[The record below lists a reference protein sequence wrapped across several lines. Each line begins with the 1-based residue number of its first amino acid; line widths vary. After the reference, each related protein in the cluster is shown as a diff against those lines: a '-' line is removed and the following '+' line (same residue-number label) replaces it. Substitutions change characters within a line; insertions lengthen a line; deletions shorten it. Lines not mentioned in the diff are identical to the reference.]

1 LSLTEATVKA
11 RLSTAACFD
20 HIMTMTRTRIAF
32 IGGGNMA
39 RSLIAGLIA
48 DGHDPSALTVSDPL
62 ADRREQLAATY
73 RIHAASD
80 NAAAVAGAQ
89 VVMLCVKPQT
99 APSVCRALAPVLPEP
114 APLIISIMAG
124 VSEASI
130 ERWLGRQL
138 ALVRTMPNTPVMVQ
152 SGATGLHASASTTA
166 AQRNLAEEIL
176 RAGGLTRWVQE
187 ESDLD
192 AVTAVSGSGPA
203 YFFLFMEALEKAGIE
218 QGLDAEAARLLS
230 IQTAL
235 GAARMAVESDE
246 SPQQLR
252 ERVTSPGGTTEQ
264 ALAAFADG
272 GLETLVG
279 RAVAAARRRAA
290 ELSTLLGE
298 DK

>member
-1 LSLTEATVKA
+1 
-11 RLSTAACFD
+11 
-20 HIMTMTRTRIAF
+20 MNRTRIAF

-39 RSLIAGLIA
+39 HSLIAGLIA
-48 DGHDPSALTVSDPL
+48 DGHAPSALTVSDPL
-62 ADRREQLAATY
+62 ADKREQLAATY
-73 RIHAASD
+73 GINATPD
-80 NAAAVAGAQ
+80 NAAALAGAE
-89 VVMLCVKPQT
+89 VLMLCVKPQM
-99 APSVCRALAPVLPEP
+99 APAVCRELAALLPEP

-124 VSEASI
+124 VSEASMA
-130 ERWLGRQL
+130 RWLGRPL

-152 SGATGLHASASTTA
+152 SGAIGLHANANTSA
-166 AQRNLAEEIL
+166 AQRNLAEQIL
-176 RAGGLTRWVQE
+176 RAGGLTRWVE
-187 ESDLD
+187 TEADLD
-192 AVTAVSGSGPA
+192 TVTAVSGSGPA

-252 ERVTSPGGTTEQ
+252 ERVTSPGGTTER

-272 GLETLVG
+272 GLEALVG

-298 DK
+298 DQ

>member
-1 LSLTEATVKA
+1 
-11 RLSTAACFD
+11 
-20 HIMTMTRTRIAF
+20 MPMNRTRIAF

-39 RSLIAGLIA
+39 HSLIAGLIA
-48 DGHDPSALTVSDPL
+48 DGHAPSALTVSDPL
-62 ADRREQLAATY
+62 ADKREQLAATY
-73 RIHAASD
+73 GINATPD
-80 NAAAVAGAQ
+80 NAAALAGAE
-89 VVMLCVKPQT
+89 VLMLCVKPQT
-99 APSVCRALAPVLPEP
+99 APAVCRELAALLPEP

-124 VSEASI
+124 VSEASMA
-130 ERWLGRQL
+130 RWLGRPL

-152 SGATGLHASASTTA
+152 SGAIGLHANANTSA
-166 AQRNLAEEIL
+166 AQRNLAEQIL
-176 RAGGLTRWVQE
+176 RAGGLTRWVE
-187 ESDLD
+187 TEADLD
-192 AVTAVSGSGPA
+192 TVTAVSGSGPA

-252 ERVTSPGGTTEQ
+252 ERVTSPGGTTER

-272 GLETLVG
+272 GLEALVG

-298 DK
+298 DQ

>member
-1 LSLTEATVKA
+1 MTT
-11 RLSTAACFD
+11 RLDDTMS
-20 HIMTMTRTRIAF
+20 MTRTRIAF

-39 RSLIAGLIA
+39 HSLIAGLIA
-48 DGHDPSALTVSDPL
+48 DGHEPSALTVSDPL
-62 ADRREQLAATY
+62 AEKCAHLAATY
-73 RIHAASD
+73 GINAAPD

-89 VVMLCVKPQT
+89 VLLLCVKPQM
-99 APSVCRALAPVLPEP
+99 APSVCRELAPLLTDPV
-114 APLIISIMAG
+114 PLVVSIMAG
-124 VSEASI
+124 VTEASMTH
-130 ERWLGRQL
+130 WLGRPL

-152 SGATGLHASASTTA
+152 SGAIGLHANADTTA
-166 AQRNLAEEIL
+166 TQRNLAEEIL
-176 RAGGLTRWVQE
+176 RAGGLTRWVE
-187 ESDLD
+187 TESELD

-235 GAARMAVESDE
+235 GAARMAVESDD

-264 ALAAFADG
+264 ALRAFADG
-272 GLETLVG
+272 GLEALVG
-279 RAVAAARRRAA
+279 RAVAAARSRAA